1 MTPVS
6 PAFLFRFLPDL
17 FFLLL
22 VVLYLYLDGR
32 NDECLFRFPHLQEL
46 LWQDV
51 ELMEGVVSVIRFP
64 VALLNQFFAS
74 STLSSSV
81 LLNPWNFCIH
91 AHRSLY
97 SPESSTRAYSSSSGV
112 LTP

>member
-1 MTPVS
+1 MPPVS
-6 PAFLFRFLPDL
+6 PAFLFGFLLQFL
-17 FFLLL
+17 FFLF
-22 VVLYLYLDGR
+22 VILYLDLDCC
-32 NDECLFRFPHLQEL
+32 NDERFFLFVHVKEDR
-46 LWQDV
+46 WKDV
-51 ELMEGVVSVIRFP
+51 EFMKGIVSIICFTIP
-64 VALLNQFFAS
+64 FIYQFFAS

-97 SPESSTRAYSSSSGV
+97 SLESSTRAYSKSSGV